1 MTLNWVD
8 IILGLIIISF
18 TGLGIYRGILREAL
32 SLAGLAIGV
41 FAGFK
46 LYEVV
51 GWHLEGFLGAGP
63 GVANLIAFL
72 GIFGIILG
80 VFAYLGYLLKKA
92 AEKVFVAWLDRTLG
106 GIFGAIK
113 GTLISSVVALVLALF
128 PFTSALEDALNSSV
142 IGPHVVKIA
151 PALYG
156 TIMSK
161 LRSDDYEGL
170 KIEELVADYAEKGL
184 DNDIADDEETE
195 GNSDNDKDR
204 WEEIKEDIK

>member
-8 IILGLIIISF
+8 IILGLIIVSF
-18 TGLGIYRGILREAL
+18 AGLGIYRGILREAL

-51 GWHLEGFLGAGP
+51 GWHLEGFLKAGP

-72 GIFGIILG
+72 GIFAVILG
-80 VFAYLGYLLKKA
+80 IFAYLGHLLKKA

-106 GIFGAIK
+106 GIFGAVK

-151 PALYG
+151 PAIYG
-156 TIMSK
+156 TVMSK
-161 LRSDDYEGL
+161 LRSDDYDGL
-170 KIEELVADYAEKGL
+170 KIEELITDYAENGPGSEKP
-184 DNDIADDEETE
+184 DIEEDPDEKT
-195 GNSDNDKDR
+195 DR
-204 WEEIKEDIK
+204 WEEIKGDLK

>member
-1 MTLNWVD
+1 MALNWVD
-8 IILGLIIISF
+8 IILGVIILSF

-32 SLAGLAIGV
+32 SLAGLVIGV

-63 GVANLIAFL
+63 GVANLAAFL
-72 GIFGIILG
+72 GIFFVILG
-80 VFAYLGYLLKKA
+80 IFAYLGYLLKKA

-106 GIFGAIK
+106 GVFGAIK

-128 PFTSALEDALNSSV
+128 PFTSALEEALNSSV

-151 PALYG
+151 PAIYG
-156 TIMSK
+156 TVMSK
-161 LRSDDYEGL
+161 LRGDDYDGL
-170 KIEELVADYAEKGL
+170 KIEELIVDYARSNETFGSDDDDT
-184 DNDIADDEETE
+184 DNTEDD
-195 GNSDNDKDR
+195 DNWDD
-204 WEEIKEDIK
+204 IKEDLY

>member
-1 MTLNWVD
+1 MSLNWVD
-8 IILGLIIISF
+8 IVLGVIILSF

-32 SLAGLAIGV
+32 SLAGLVIGV

-46 LYEVV
+46 LYEAV
-51 GWHLEGFLGAGP
+51 GWHLEGFLGAAP
-63 GVANLIAFL
+63 GVANLVAFL
-72 GIFGIILG
+72 GIFGVILG

-106 GIFGAIK
+106 GVFGAIK

-151 PALYG
+151 PAIYG
-156 TIMSK
+156 TVMSK
-161 LRSDDYEGL
+161 LRGDDYGGL
-170 KIEELVADYAEKGL
+170 KIEELIVDYVEGTSENDVEDSADT
-184 DNDIADDEETE
+184 DEE
-195 GNSDNDKDR
+195 DDWD
-204 WEEIKEDIK
+204 DIKDGLY